1 MTKIEERAKLLS
13 KDGNTVLVIPHDINT
28 DTVIAVDGEVTS
40 QKFNQ
45 IQLRGVIGDA
55 ERRRLDM
62 EFERV
67 SKRLKTTILPEE

>member
-1 MTKIEERAKLLS
+1 MEMAREQQIRALRDITNCTVIVIPYDIAENTIIAQ
-13 KDGNTVLVIPHDINT
+13 DGN
-28 DTVIAVDGEVTS
+28 VTS

-55 ERRRLDM
+55 ERKRRDR

-67 SKRLKTTILPEE
+67 SKRLKV